1 MPTHRGRDSMG
12 STERS
17 RHQEEAFRMTRS
29 FIATIKVKPGH
40 EADFE
45 ALARKLVTSVNTNE
59 RGCLLYTLNK
69 GEDPLTFVFMERYV
83 DEEAVKV
90 GPNCAIYIPPRALQF
105 IENTGSRDLEFLCI
119 VDPAWR
125 AEDEEVLD
133 R

>member
-1 MPTHRGRDSMG
+1 MMFVKHLKDCPEFLAGDNSVLRELLHPAKSALEVRYSLAHATVVAGQKTKPHRLES
-12 STERS
+12 SEVYYIV
-17 RHQEEAFRMTRS
+17 A
-29 FIATIKVKPGH
+29 
-40 EADFE
+40 
-45 ALARKLVTSVNTNE
+45 
-59 RGCLLYTLNK
+59 
-69 GEDPLTFVFMERYV
+69 GEGLMHV